1 MGHHMNRSFKIT
13 LIFAMLAV
21 ISVVTA
27 FWTITYGPFSNVSPF
42 ERRRPPVF
50 IPGDIELYYTVQTVV
65 STLNVALLIIL
76 LATYVNIYAKT
87 KAEFTI
93 GLIVFSAVMLLNSL
107 FSAPFLRLGFGFSS
121 YGLGPFA
128 MLPDLFTFAALSVLL
143 YLTLKY

>member
-1 MGHHMNRSFKIT
+1 MNRSLKIT
-13 LIFAMLAV
+13 LIFV
-21 ISVVTA
+21 ILGLVSVVTA
-27 FWTITYGPFSNVSPF
+27 FWAIINGPFSEIPPF
-42 ERRRPPVF
+42 VRRPPMF

-76 LATYVNIYAKT
+76 LATYVNMYAKT